1 MDKLGS
7 SANQQLQLFLNSLE
21 NKIATA
27 RNRDELTTILQ
38 QIESFGRPLKYDN
51 SRYWYSLLTAAV
63 VAGISLLYLYNVP
76 NTVVAL
82 WSLGLSGIT
91 VLVFAILIFSRRS
104 KISSLSDTLYQRDV
118 YLDNNWQDEPY
129 SGKRLAAELAQQFN
143 EFKRGNHLREIQ
155 WLVKGHYLGQEH
167 QFEYHAYTFHYVD
180 RRTVSTTD
188 AKGRHNTRTVYD
200 HHYRYGLYLPFEF
213 VSGITISSSWF
224 GSFFG
229 STYKPASTEFNRYF
243 KVNAHSEMAAAKFLK
258 PAVVVEIEDL
268 GKELTGLNL
277 EFSSLGQLCMSFAP
291 NICKWQR
298 QHGLDEPTAFLAEIN
313 QNQKI
318 PLLQQTL
325 QRIHTL
331 LRHSDNNF

>member
-7 SANQQLQLFLNSLE
+7 SANQQLQLFLKSLE
-21 NKIATA
+21 NKIVMA
-27 RNRDELTTILQ
+27 RNRDELTAILH

-51 SRYWYSLLTAAV
+51 SRYWFSLLGALL
-63 VAGISLLYLYNVP
+63 VAGVSFFYLNENP
-76 NTVVAL
+76 QTPVVMWL
-82 WSLGLSGIT
+82 LGLSGIT
-91 VLVFAILIFSRRS
+91 VLVFAVLIFMRRS
-104 KISSLSDTLYQRDV
+104 KISSLSDALYLRDV
-118 YLDNNWQDEPY
+118 YLDNNWQHEPFH
-129 SGKRLAAELAQQFN
+129 GKRLAAQLAQQFN

-155 WLVKGHYLGQEH
+155 WLVKGHYQGQEH

-188 AKGRHNTRTVYD
+188 SKGRHRTRTVYD

-229 STYKPASTEFNRYF
+229 STYKPASTEFNRRF

-258 PAVVVEIEDL
+258 PAVVVELEDL

-277 EFSSLGQLCMSFAP
+277 EFSSLGQLCMSFTP

-298 QHGLDEPTAFLAEIN
+298 QHGLDEPAAFLREIK